1 MGLRREIKLRQLR
14 NVYVYKLSHSSTEL
28 KSTVK
33 MSGSSTFK
41 NVQYSERIAIALK
54 FSEGYRRF
62 ITFFVRNRSNQFLE
76 LQYGRTVDIQYV
88 SKQSYPFFKTKP

>member
-33 MSGSSTFK
+33 MSGS
-41 NVQYSERIAIALK
+41 LK
-54 FSEGYRRF
+54 IIPYILF
-62 ITFFVRNRSNQFLE
+62 NL
-76 LQYGRTVDIQYV
+76 
-88 SKQSYPFFKTKP
+88 KK